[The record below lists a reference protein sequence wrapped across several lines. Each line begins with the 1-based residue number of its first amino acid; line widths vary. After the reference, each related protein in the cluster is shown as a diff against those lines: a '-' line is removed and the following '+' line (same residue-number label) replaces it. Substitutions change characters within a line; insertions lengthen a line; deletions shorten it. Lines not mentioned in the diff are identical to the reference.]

1 MKKVCIALLV
11 VACVALGACAAPH
24 RGGEFA
30 VGSDVVPLPEAT
42 PQPTLPA
49 PPTPALP
56 TSAHVAASAYRP
68 EAVPTALAGSENFST
83 ALYVLLTEGIRAGD
97 GDVDASTLEVTQ
109 AQFDG
114 VRAYLLSRN
123 PWGTLTDIT
132 LDDVEPGRIVLT
144 YALDDPDECAAQA
157 QRFDDAAAAAIA
169 ACVPENATQLSASIS
184 LYKFVAQ
191 TVTQNYEDENFEAAD
206 SGLYSALVDGQ
217 GMDRSFA
224 YLYSFLL
231 DQVGVQNE
239 VVVCETGEHAW
250 NLLTIDGR
258 SFYCDPQM
266 EAGLNGGQA
275 LQGFGLS
282 GTDMAALNGW
292 QTWHPE
298 SAADSES
305 GADSES
311 TADPESG
318 ADSESGTDAV
328 NAAPEAEVAATETAA
343 PETGAGSGAAT
354 GAGAAMPETETLLSP
369 VRQANYA
376 DIDPTADAIY
386 FDLMDGRAGIYRMD
400 LATGEVLDVI
410 EAEPLALAV
419 LGENVYYLDSADNL
433 LYSYHTA
440 DGTILQ
446 AVEGVPMRSLRR
458 VNTELRYV
466 TQEDAEGLLSLN

>member
-24 RGGEFA
+24 RSGEFA

-56 TSAHVAASAYRP
+56 TSARVAASAYRP
-68 EAVPTALAGSENFST
+68 EAAPTALAGSENFST
-83 ALYVLLTEGIRAGD
+83 ALYVLLTESIRAGD

-292 QTWHPE
+292 QTWQPE

-305 GADSES
+305 
-311 TADPESG
+311 TVDPESG
-318 ADSESGTDAV
+318 ADAEAV
-328 NAAPEAEVAATETAA
+328 ATEAEAATTETAA

-369 VRQANYA
+369 VRQANFA
-376 DIDPTADAIY
+376 DIDPAADAIY

-433 LYSYHTA
+433 LYSYPPT

>member
-68 EAVPTALAGSENFST
+68 EAVPTVLAGSENFST

-157 QRFDDAAAAAIA
+157 QRFDDAATAAIA

-292 QTWHPE
+292 QTWQPE
-298 SAADSES
+298 SAADSESTADSES

-311 TADPESG
+311 TVDPESG
-318 ADSESGTDAV
+318 ADAEA
-328 NAAPEAEVAATETAA
+328 AAPEAEVAATETAA

-440 DGTILQ
+440 DGAILQ